1 MWTCRGAQSLIPRH
15 SRLPILFL
23 TVVVSGHVYAGAQVV
38 FTELAESSWRT
49 LLFWLGPPGLVVAGL
64 ALLTLAEPRKAQG
77 NPLAALLAYFRPS
90 APAQQT
96 IEELSAQQYA
106 KVSPQPVTQ
115 PMRH

>member
-1 MWTCRGAQSLIPRH
+1 VC
-15 SRLPILFL
+15 
-23 TVVVSGHVYAGAQVV
+23 AGAQVV

-106 KVSPQPVTQ
+106 KVSPQPVTH